1 LKAISFLSASNP
13 LNFDKAGRLVSLR
26 VLGTR
31 RKLAK
36 ASFNTCHRALRDLHA
51 EALGDRALRPIAAP
65 ADNAIQ
71 RQVLRRLN
79 DLVEFGK
86 LVFAQE
92 RLVA

>member
-1 LKAISFLSASNP
+1 MKAISFLSASNP

-51 EALGDRALRPIAAP
+51 EALGDRALRPM
-65 ADNAIQ
+65 Q
-71 RQVLRRLN
+71 RQRTTPSSARS
-79 DLVEFGK
+79 FGVSTILSNSASWSSLK
-86 LVFAQE
+86 SGL
-92 RLVA
+92 